1 MTDQPPGPAAPGP
14 LRPALG
20 PAGLPPRRMRSSIRA
35 RWVVAGVVAVVGASL
50 ALDFGHSANRADRG
64 SDLKALVS
72 QVNTDVASCNSS
84 VADSF
89 TAYREVIGGRADER
103 SAAEKIAAD
112 DEQYCTPVGNT
123 DLYDLATLEVPGT
136 LKAYNLQAALGQ
148 VVSWAYPNGAAAI
161 DDIGRMLA
169 SSANTGAR
177 QDLQSRL
184 AAMRQ
189 LAASADRS
197 FSVAAAALGV
207 TVNSFDIRAANGFG
221 G

>member
-1 MTDQPPGPAAPGP
+1 M
-14 LRPALG
+14 LG
-20 PAGLPPRRMRSSIRA
+20 PSGLPPRRMRSSIKA
-35 RWVVAGVVAVVGASL
+35 RWVVAGIVAVVGASL

-72 QVNTDVASCNSS
+72 QVNTDIASCNSS

-89 TAYREVIGGRADER
+89 TAYRDVVGGRSDER
-103 SAAEKIAAD
+103 GAAEKIAAD
-112 DEQYCTPVGNT
+112 NEQYCTPVGNT

-136 LKAYNLQAALGQ
+136 LKAYNLQSTLGQ

-161 DDIGRMLA
+161 NDIGRMLA
-169 SSANTGAR
+169 SSTDVAAR

-184 AAMRQ
+184 TTMRQ

-207 TVNSFDIRAANGFG
+207 TVHSFDIRAADSFG